1 MTPNKS
7 KHMGQ
12 VGAFTI
18 TERLTGTRSAY
29 YVARDGNKMITSTNF
44 DQLVKR
50 ITDGYGCLRRSLRP
64 RVK

>member
-29 YVARDGNKMITSTNF
+29 YVARDGDRMVTST
-44 DQLVKR
+44 DLATLVFK
-50 ITDGYGCLRRSLRP
+50 LRGKCAG
-64 RVK
+64 VK